1 MAAVCCSTLPPA
13 DNSPEETPADET
25 PTGPLPKALVVA
37 ARVDG
42 KTVKERETVEKVSL
56 APLIALEFSREVKAD
71 EKSLSSVNFEG
82 GGVTVSADP
91 SNSTVLVFK
100 PVDAL
105 SSGTRYKFTIS
116 AGDCFGVNLKSEF
129 SFWLVTKVDF
139 NDTEDKFTRIPDDEL
154 LTLVQQQT
162 FKYFWDYAHPTSGL
176 ARERLGSGDTVTSG
190 GSGFGIMTIP
200 VGIERGFITRAEGA
214 ARMRTIL
221 AFLKTADRFHG
232 AYSHWIDGKTGKVIP
247 FSEKDNGGDLVETGF
262 LIEGLLTAQAYFNE
276 ADEADIRSGIDDI
289 WRGVEWDWYNRNNQ
303 DDKIPKGLY
312 WHWSPDKGW
321 AMNMRI
327 QGWNEALITYVLAAS
342 SPTHAIGKDVYTE
355 GWARG
360 GNISLTQ
367 NGPLFF
373 THYSFL
379 GMDPRKLKDAYGD
392 YWEQNVAHARYN
404 YDYCVRNPKDYTAYS
419 ANCWGLTASDYPG
432 GYTASAPSNDIG
444 TIAPTAA
451 LASMPYLPQESLAA
465 LRYFYYKLGDRLW
478 GTYGF
483 RDAFCPDK
491 AWFASSYIAIDEG
504 PIIVM
509 IENYRTQ
516 LLWNLFMQNQD
527 VRAGLTKLGFTYE

>member
-1 MAAVCCSTLPPA
+1 MTAVCCSKVPPG
-13 DNSPEETPADET
+13 DTPSEETPA
-25 PTGPLPKALVVA
+25 GALPKALVVA
-37 ARVDG
+37 ASVDG
-42 KTVKERETVEKVSL
+42 KNVKEKEILEKVSL
-56 APLIALEFSREVKAD
+56 TPSISLEFSREVKAD
-71 EKSLSSVNFEG
+71 EKSLSAVDFSG
-82 GGVTVSADP
+82 GDLTVSNDP
-91 SNSTVLVFK
+91 SNSSVLVFK
-100 PVDAL
+100 PQAAL
-105 SSGTRYKFTIS
+105 SPGTRYKFTIS
-116 AGDCFGVNLKSEF
+116 AGECFGVNLKSDF
-129 SFWLVTKVDF
+129 TFWISTPVDF
-139 NDTEDKFTRIPDDEL
+139 EDNTDKFPRISDEEL
-154 LTLVQQQT
+154 LTLVQKQT
-162 FKYFWDYAHPTSGL
+162 FKYFWDYAHPVSGL

-262 LIEGLLTAQAYFNE
+262 LMEGLLTAQAYFSQ
-276 ADEADIRSGIDDI
+276 ADEADIRSDIDAI
-289 WRGVEWDWYNRNNQ
+289 WRDVEWDWYTQ
-303 DDKIPKGLY
+303 DGQKVLY

-321 AMNMRI
+321 AMNMKI

-342 SPTHAIGKDVYTE
+342 SPTHPVGKDVYTE

-360 GNISLTQ
+360 GSLSLSQ

-379 GMDPRKLKDAYGD
+379 GMDPRKLKDQYGD
-392 YWEQNVAHARYN
+392 YWKQNVAHAQYN
-404 YDYCVRNPKDYTAYS
+404 YDYCVRNPQGHAGYS
-419 ANCWGLTASDYPG
+419 ASCWGLTASDYPG
-432 GYTASAPSNDIG
+432 GYTASAPSNDTG

-451 LASMPYLPQESLAA
+451 VSSMPYLPEESMAA
-465 LRYFYYKLGDRLW
+465 IRYFYYKLGDRLW

-483 RDAFCPDK
+483 KDAFCPDK
-491 AWFASSYIAIDEG
+491 AWFASSYIAIDQG

-509 IENYRTQ
+509 IENYRTG